1 MIQNL
6 KNVFIHP
13 LEGGGGDGGKKEKE
27 ELNAENSRA
36 EGCGRGLL
44 LAGRSFRLGRA
55 QVPGLP
61 LVRLIT
67 YIISDLFQHLS

>member
-13 LEGGGGDGGKKEKE
+13 LEGGGREGGNKEKE

-36 EGCGRGLL
+36 EGSGRALL
-44 LAGRSFRLGRA
+44 LVGRSFRLGRVP
-55 QVPGLP
+55 VPGLP
-61 LVRLIT
+61 PMRLIT

>member
-13 LEGGGGDGGKKEKE
+13 LEGGGREGGKKEKE

-36 EGCGRGLL
+36 EGCGGALL
-44 LAGRSFRLGRA
+44 LVGRSFRLGRVP
-55 QVPGLP
+55 VPGLP
-61 LVRLIT
+61 PMRLIT